1 MNTETHVVC
10 LWIGAT
16 SRNSGPVSGDIS
28 HILYLNFWKITKRRA
43 TFVQV
48 PFAFLLCSLTL
59 KLCKARKTSPG
70 SSRFLSSSLRH
81 SSHCLFFLSFS
92 LYATLIFNAPQGHF
106 FPSTAAWEMLLA
118 LHPHSIFFFKN
129 HSKRIFSFCPQFW
142 QEGWSRTCSHAD
154 SFLWPPLYKN
164 MWRSKENR
172 KPSEQLLWAQGEPQM
187 FHSVEDPVLALL
199 VHAAGPREREAGTC
213 PRHAV

>member
-1 MNTETHVVC
+1 MPPSYSM
-10 LWIGAT
+10 LPKGT
-16 SRNSGPVSGDIS
+16 SSPAQLPEKCCWSSI
-28 HILYLNFWKITKRRA
+28 
-43 TFVQV
+43 
-48 PFAFLLCSLTL
+48 LTL
-59 KLCKARKTSPG
+59 
-70 SSRFLSSSLRH
+70 F
-81 SSHCLFFLSFS
+81 
-92 LYATLIFNAPQGHF
+92 
-106 FPSTAAWEMLLA
+106 
-118 LHPHSIFFFKN
+118 FFFKN
-129 HSKRIFSFCPQFW
+129 HSKRILFSFYPQFW
-142 QEGWSRTCSHAD
+142 QEGWSRTCSHAN